1 MTATTTP
8 QQIAPEPPSD
18 SRWPHRL
25 RSARLTALALLSAL
39 VVGAFIIAIS
49 DIDKVKTFDVT
60 GMLAD
65 VRDAYVA
72 LAQGAFGSV
81 RAWSET
87 ITAATPLIFAG
98 LAVAIAF
105 KAGLFNIGATG
116 QMLMGGMAA
125 VWVGFQFDFSPV
137 IHVTLAVLAA
147 AVGGGLWGGL
157 VGVLKARTGAHE
169 VITTIMLNYVAGS
182 LTLWMLKTS
191 LFQRPG
197 RGDPISKEIKPS
209 SHLPNLFGFLD
220 KSSLELRAHAGFILA
235 LLLALFVWWLM
246 TKSKLG
252 FQFRTLGANADAARY
267 AGMNPGRL
275 TIAAMTLAG
284 AFAGIGGASEILG
297 GVTQNRATIGF
308 AGNIG
313 FDAIAVALLGRSSP
327 WGTTAAALLFGALK
341 AGGDKM
347 QADTG
352 VPVDLVLVIRA
363 LIVLFV
369 AAPALTR
376 AIWRLKEDSAENGTQ
391 LFRGWGS

>member
-1 MTATTTP
+1 VTAATVPP
-8 QQIAPEPPSD
+8 QVADVPRESP
-18 SRWPHRL
+18 WPHRL
-25 RSARLTALALLSAL
+25 SSARLTALAILSAL
-39 VVGAFIIAIS
+39 LVGAVIVAVS
-49 DIDKVKTFDVT
+49 DIDNVKTLDVG
-60 GMLAD
+60 GMWQD
-65 VRDAYVA
+65 VVDSYRA
-72 LAQGAFGSV
+72 LASGAIGSW

-116 QMLMGGMAA
+116 QMLAGGMAA
-125 VWVGFQFDFSPV
+125 VWVGFAFEFPAP
-137 IHVTLAVLAA
+137 IHVLLAIAA
-147 AVGGGLWGGL
+147 AIVAGAIWGGL

-182 LTLWMLKTS
+182 LVLWLLKTTA
-191 LFQRPG
+191 FQRPG

-209 SHLPNLFGFLD
+209 SHLPNLFWFLD
-220 KSSLELRAHAGFILA
+220 KSSLEIRAHTGFVLAILVA
-235 LLLALFVWWLM
+235 AFVSWLM

-275 TIAAMTLAG
+275 TIGAMMFAG
-284 AFAGIGGASEILG
+284 AFAGLGGASEILG
-297 GVTQNRATIGF
+297 GVTQNRATVGF
-308 AGNIG
+308 AGDVG

-341 AGGDKM
+341 AGGDRM
-347 QADTG
+347 QATTG

-376 AIWRLKEDSAENGTQ
+376 GIWRMKHDGGDSGTQ